1 LERCAKSAA
10 LLAHAIA
17 CRVEEAFAWI
27 RTAAAEARAKLPD
40 CDRAGRVFAFAADLS
55 DRECFDLSGPAMLS
69 ISADGGVRGEGEAR
83 AGLVDN
89 GAIEIEFRRQNG
101 DDAVFRAKRE
111 SSSAA

>member
-1 LERCAKSAA
+1 
-10 LLAHAIA
+10 
-17 CRVEEAFAWI
+17 
-27 RTAAAEARAKLPD
+27 
-40 CDRAGRVFAFAADLS
+40 
-55 DRECFDLSGPAMLS
+55 MLS